1 MRNITHRSSIGY
13 DFFNNKD
20 ISERKLMF
28 IKTNMTRDIYTT
40 SEWVK
45 ILVTF
50 IVRAIT
56 QKYTMKGESH
66 TCDDYKDEEK
76 VNKNN

>member
-13 DFFNNKD
+13 EFFDNKD

-56 QKYTMKGESH
+56 
-66 TCDDYKDEEK
+66 
-76 VNKNN
+76 